1 MCFLLVPNLNLGG
14 TQTAAP
20 VQHALVKKKKAP
32 PGLAATDSADDFL
45 VLHKVNLQGVP
56 PIEALSRPYRFC
68 AADG

>member
-20 VQHALVKKKKAP
+20 VQHALVKKKKRHQVWRPPIAP
-32 PGLAATDSADDFL
+32 TIFL